1 MMQDL
6 WLGGDVRPWKKLLQD
21 DERKGGPVRSR
32 KKDDDIGSD
41 MLKEMRR
48 ERDRNERKLARSGG
62 GKKLK
67 AVWKSTS
74 VSGAPD
80 NSSLKIGDDA
90 ADLARSSGEKASP
103 RHRAGVA
110 SMGRTIQHVERAV
123 KF

>member
-1 MMQDL
+1 MALSRALDDAKL

-48 ERDRNERKLARSGG
+48 ERDRNERKLARNGG

-74 VSGAPD
+74 ASGAF
-80 NSSLKIGDDA
+80 LGDDA
-90 ADLARSSGEKASP
+90 ADLARSSGEEPASP

-110 SMGRTIQHVERAV
+110 SMANAP
-123 KF
+123 